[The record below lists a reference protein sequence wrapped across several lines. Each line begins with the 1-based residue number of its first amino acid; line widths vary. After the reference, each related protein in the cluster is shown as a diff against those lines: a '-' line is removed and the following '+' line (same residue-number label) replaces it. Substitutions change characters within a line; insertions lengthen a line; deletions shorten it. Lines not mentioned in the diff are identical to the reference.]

1 MDQSAKKKESLWRE
15 NGIIKIVRSNLGILI
30 GLLIMCIGLTFISDS
45 FATSTNIFNV
55 LRQISVNVFLACGMT
70 MVILIGGIG
79 LSVGSVIA
87 ISGCLCAGLITN
99 NGIPSGLAIILAI
112 IIGTLVGAVNGLIIA
127 NTKIPPFIVTL
138 AMMNI
143 GRGFA
148 RIYTNATT
156 ILVNDELFIWIGSG
170 KIFGEIP
177 VQLLFMVVVVIIT
190 GLILNKTKFGRNIY
204 AVGDNQQAAVYSGI
218 NSKKVIFLV
227 FTLSGLFAAC
237 AGILSA
243 ARTFS
248 GQFNVG
254 DGAEMDAISAV
265 VLGGTSMTG
274 GVGRISGTLIGC
286 LVIGILNNG
295 MNLMGIDSSWQYV
308 VKGIVVLLAVYID
321 YIKKEKSK
329 K

>member
-1 MDQSAKKKESLWRE
+1 MDQSAKKKENLWRE

-70 MVILIGGIG
+70 MVILIGGID

-218 NSKKVIFLV
+218 NSKKVIFWV